1 MRRFSLAT
9 LCLIVA
15 PLVVAPLAARAVC
28 QAGIAAASRRAEAL
42 SASPGKAALLEQIQ
56 RADIAHHEGD
66 ENECTDQLSMAT
78 DVLDRIDAA
87 KRRAGPPPHR

>member
-1 MRRFSLAT
+1 MRRFPLAT
-9 LCLIVA
+9 LFLVMA
-15 PLVVAPLAARAVC
+15 PSVVAPLAARADC

-56 RADIAHHEGD
+56 RADIARHEGD
-66 ENECTDQLSMAT
+66 ETECADQLSMAT

-87 KRRAGPPPHR
+87 KRRADTPPPR